1 VVSEAVAIE
10 KLIYQGSTLLVFVTT
25 AFLGIVAF
33 KSNRAGLINK
43 IFLLFS
49 FSISSWSICLFFN
62 TIASTAS
69 AALLWVKCLHGFA
82 LGIPA
87 FFFLLTIAITQNQ
100 RKVHRIFYVVALLIL
115 VNVAIAF
122 SSAFV
127 GVSYNPGFGFFVAVP
142 QKLYPVH
149 LATFFSLAV
158 CAFWVLIR
166 GYIQANSSRKLQLRY
181 FLLASLI
188 GSLGGVT
195 NYFINYRI
203 KIFPVYPL
211 GNYTIILY
219 TLITMYAIVRYRLLD
234 INLVIT
240 RATVFMIVYAAVLGV
255 PLAGAL
261 VWQRQLEQAL
271 GSMWWVGLWVAVA
284 VLSTTAHYANLY
296 FRQRAEE
303 RLLEEQR
310 RYQTVLRQAAQGMTL
325 IKEMGKLL
333 NLIVHILTRTV
344 RITHAAVYLLDKEA
358 KVYVLRACRG
368 AGGPDVG
375 HMLPADS
382 LLIAELGK
390 QKGAVVQEEMKL
402 ELQGGGGTAQLA
414 GAERGMGAIE
424 AAVIVPSFVEEKLIG
439 FLVLGEKKSGKMY
452 SEDDLQVFEVLA
464 SQAALAIENAQFYD
478 ELQRTQADLFQT
490 AKMATL
496 GQMAGGM
503 SHQINNRFYVLTI
516 LAGTMKAAL
525 AAAGWDGVGPELKEL
540 VEKSKVT
547 FQKIEDNAIRGG
559 DIVKTLLRFSRPS
572 RGDQKPVSVQEI
584 VETALDVVQYKI
596 KLEELD
602 FSKDYEPD
610 LPLIHGNVNQL
621 ADSLFNL
628 FSNAYDAIQ
637 SKQERLKPPDFR
649 GSIAVTV
656 RTVQQGRVQLTIRDN
671 GIGMSPQEVSQ
682 LFIPFFTTKATSEK
696 GTGLGLFVIKRI
708 VEHHGG
714 QIQATSQFGEGTAF
728 IITLPAA
735 QPAQA
740 VA

>member
-1 VVSEAVAIE
+1 MNLYAIPNLACALACFGTGVFVLT
-10 KLIYQGSTLLVFVTT
+10 KNCRSPVNVTFTLL
-25 AFLGIVAF
+25 ALGMF
-33 KSNRAGLINK
+33 TWQLG
-43 IFLLFS
+43 
-49 FSISSWSICLFFN
+49 
-62 TIASTAS
+62 T
-69 AALLWVKCLHGFA
+69 ALLLISVTPEIAYRWSRFA
-82 LGIPA
+82 YVGVTFIPVTAYHFITTFVGEERAHKKVIRLG
-87 FFFLLTIAITQNQ
+87 
-100 RKVHRIFYVVALLIL
+100 YSVVALIFLPLSQTPYLLEGVQHYTWGYWFKAGVLHASFPIFFGVL
-115 VNVAIAF
+115 MFMGLQLLYRGFQREISGSERTRRRYLFIAIAISCIGSVDFLPDYGF
-122 SSAFV
+122 S
-127 GVSYNPGFGFFVAVP
+127 
-142 QKLYPVH
+142 LYPFGYLPVFVCISI
-149 LATFFSLAV
+149 LA
-158 CAFWVLIR
+158 
-166 GYIQANSSRKLQLRY
+166 
-181 FLLASLI
+181 
-188 GSLGGVT
+188 
-195 NYFINYRI
+195 
-203 KIFPVYPL
+203 
-211 GNYTIILY
+211 
-219 TLITMYAIVRYRLLD
+219 YAIVRHRLMN
-234 INLVIT
+234 INLAVT
-240 RATVFMIVYAAVLGV
+240 RTALFALVYALVLGL
-255 PLAGAL
+255 PLLAAL
-261 VWQRQLEQAL
+261 VWQVQIEGYL
-271 GSMWWVGLWVAVA
+271 GNKWWVWLWGVCAA
-284 VLSTTAHYANLY
+284 LATAAHYVNLY
-296 FRQRAEE
+296 FQRRAEE
-303 RLLEEQR
+303 QLLAEQR

-358 KVYVLRACRG
+358 KVYVLRARR
-368 AGGPDVG
+368 GGPEKG
-375 HMLPADS
+375 QS
-382 LLIAELGK
+382 LEAESPLIKELIR
-390 QKGAVVQEEMKL
+390 QKGAIVQEEMKI
-402 ELQGGGGTAQLA
+402 ELQGGGGPVQLQ
-414 GAERGMGAIE
+414 GAEGAMGAIR

-439 FLVLGEKKSGKMY
+439 FLVLGEKRLGQMY
-452 SEDDLQVFEVLA
+452 SQDDLQVFEVLA

-525 AAAGWDGVGPELKEL
+525 AAAGWDGVSPELKEL

-596 KLEELD
+596 KLEDLD

-610 LPLIHGNVNQL
+610 LPLIQGNVNQL

-656 RTVQQGRVQLTIRDN
+656 RTVQGRVQLTIRDN

-735 QPAQA
+735 QQAQA

>member
-1 VVSEAVAIE
+1 MFYASESDAASLPWAKITYLAGS
-10 KLIYQGSTLLVFVTT
+10 LIPA
-25 AFLGIVAF
+25 AFLH
-33 KSNRAGLINK
+33 
-43 IFLLFS
+43 FS
-49 FSISSWSICLFFN
+49 FVFP
-62 TIASTAS
+62 TD
-69 AALLWVKCLHGFA
+69 
-82 LGIPA
+82 
-87 FFFLLTIAITQNQ
+87 Q
-100 RKVHRIFYVVALLIL
+100 RTHSRFSYLAVYLPNLLIL
-115 VNVAIAF
+115 ILLFFTSSLVKKVVYVNDAKGFLYGPLRILWELQFHMIFAF
-122 SSAFV
+122 AFYRFARSYMASSSLTKIRLKYVILGTLV
-127 GVSYNPGFGFFVAVP
+127 G
-142 QKLYPVH
+142 
-149 LATFFSLAV
+149 LA
-158 CAFWVLIR
+158 
-166 GYIQANSSRKLQLRY
+166 
-181 FLLASLI
+181 LASPTNVIMPRFNRFEFLW
-188 GSLGGVT
+188 LGPPLTLTGVA
-195 NYFINYRI
+195 FI
-203 KIFPVYPL
+203 V
-211 GNYTIILY
+211 
-219 TLITMYAIVRYRLLD
+219 YAITRYRFMD
-234 INLVIT
+234 INLAIT
-240 RATVFMIVYAAVLGV
+240 RTTVFTVVYAL
-255 PLAGAL
+255 
-261 VWQRQLEQAL
+261 AL
-271 GSMWWVGLWVAVA
+271 GLPLLIALSLQTKLERFLGTHWWVWLWVACAFLATV
-284 VLSTTAHYANLY
+284 AHYANLY
-296 FRQRAEE
+296 LQRRAED
-303 RLLEEQR
+303 RLLSEQR

-325 IKEMGKLL
+325 IKEMDKLL
-333 NLIVHILTRTV
+333 NLIVHILTRSV
-344 RITHAAVYLLDKEA
+344 GITHAEVYLIDKETQQ
-358 KVYVLRACRG
+358 YVLRARRG
-368 AGGPDVG
+368 TRGQDVG
-375 HMLPADS
+375 HTIPKNAP
-382 LLIAELGK
+382 LIKELIN
-390 QKGAVVQEEMKL
+390 QKGSMVQEELKL
-402 ELQGGGGTAQLA
+402 ELQGGGGTIYLYAVEQA
-414 GAERGMGAIE
+414 MSAVD
-424 AAVIVPSFVEEKLIG
+424 AAVIVPSFVEEQLLG
-439 FLVLGEKKSGKMY
+439 FLLLGEKRSGKMY

-464 SQAALAIENAQFYD
+464 SQAALAVENAQFYD

-525 AAAGWDGVGPELKEL
+525 AAAGWDGVSPELKEL

-596 KLEELD
+596 KLEDLD

-610 LPLIHGNVNQL
+610 LPLIQGNVNQL

-656 RTVQQGRVQLTIRDN
+656 RTVQGRVQLTIRDN

-735 QPAQA
+735 QQAQA

>member
-1 VVSEAVAIE
+1 MVSEAVAIE
-10 KLIYQGSTLLVFVTT
+10 KLVYQGSTLLVFATT
-25 AFLGIVAF
+25 AFLGIAAF
-33 KSNRAGLINK
+33 RSNMAGLINR

-62 TIASTAS
+62 TIAATAS
-69 AALLWVKCLHGFA
+69 VALLWVKCLHGFA

-87 FFFLLTIAITQNQ
+87 FFFLLTIAITHSQ
-100 RKVHRIFYVVALLIL
+100 RKVHRIFFVVVFLIL
-115 VNVAIAF
+115 VNVAITF

-142 QKLYPVH
+142 QKLYPLH

-158 CAFWVLIR
+158 CAFWVLIL
-166 GYIQANSSRKLQLRY
+166 GYIRAYGPRKLQLHY
-181 FLLASLI
+181 FLLATLI
-188 GSLGGVT
+188 GSLGGVA
-195 NYFINYRI
+195 NYFINYKI
-203 KIFPVYPL
+203 KIFPIYPF

-219 TLITMYAIVRYRLLD
+219 ALITVYAIIRYRLLD
-234 INLVIT
+234 VNLVVT
-240 RATVFMIVYAAVLGV
+240 RATVFMIVYAAMLGV

-261 VWQRQLEQAL
+261 VWQRRLEQAL
-271 GSMWWVGLWVAVA
+271 GSMWWVGLWVVVA

-296 FRQRAEE
+296 FQRRAGG
-303 RLLEEQR
+303 RLLAEQR

-325 IKEMGKLL
+325 IKDMSKLL

-344 RITHAAVYLLDKEA
+344 KITHSAVYLLDKEA
-358 KVYVLRACRG
+358 KVYTLRAKRG
-368 AGGPDVG
+368 SGIVPGTVPI
-375 HMLPADS
+375 PAES
-382 LLIAELGK
+382 LLIQELMR
-390 QKGAVVQEEMKL
+390 QKAAVVQEEMKL

-414 GAERGMGAIE
+414 GAERGMGEIQ

-525 AAAGWDGVGPELKEL
+525 ASAGWDGVAPELKEL
-540 VEKSKVT
+540 VEKTKVT

-559 DIVKTLLRFSRPS
+559 DIVKTLLRFSRPN
-572 RGDQKPVSVQEI
+572 RGDQKAVSVQEI

-602 FSKDYEPD
+602 FAKEYEPD
-610 LPLIHGNVNQL
+610 LPLVQGNVNQL

-637 SKQERLKPPDFR
+637 SKQERLKLPDYR
-649 GSIAVTV
+649 GSITVTV
-656 RTVQQGRVQLTIRDN
+656 RALRGRVQLTIRDN
-671 GIGMSPQEVSQ
+671 GIGMTPQEVSQ
-682 LFIPFFTTKATSEK
+682 LFIPFFTTKATAEK
-696 GTGLGLFVIKRI
+696 GTGLGLFIIKRI

-714 QIQATSQFGEGTAF
+714 QIQATSQFGEGSTF